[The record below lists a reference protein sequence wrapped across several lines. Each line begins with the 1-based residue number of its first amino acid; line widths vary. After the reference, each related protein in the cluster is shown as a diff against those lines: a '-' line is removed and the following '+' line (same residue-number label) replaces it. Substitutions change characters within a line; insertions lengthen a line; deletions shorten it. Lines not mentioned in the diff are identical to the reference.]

1 MSDWLELELARELR
15 PVRAPEALWGRV
27 QAQERQRATPK
38 RQWAPNR
45 PLLAAAAVVLVA
57 AAVWNGRPANLES
70 LAARE
75 LGQSAQLELR
85 SADPVEIG
93 IWLRRQAGLEVT
105 LPQSARAHLRGAR
118 VIREHGALIGEV
130 SYQVE
135 EDAAVLLI
143 ARTGGAYRNSAQ
155 HGGSSWQ
162 KQQQIYA
169 LAATAVRP
177 QAACVL
183 CHSDL

>member
-27 QAQERQRATPK
+27 QRPRATPK
-38 RQWAPNR
+38 RQGAMHR
-45 PLLAAAAVVLVA
+45 PVLAAAAIVLVA
-57 AAVWNGRPANLES
+57 VALWSSRPADLGS

-75 LGQSAQLELR
+75 LGGSAQLELR
-85 SADPVEIG
+85 STDPVEVG
-93 IWLRRQAGLEVT
+93 AWLRREAGLEVA
-105 LPQSARAHLRGAR
+105 LPTSSRAHLRGAR
-118 VIREHGALIGEV
+118 VIREHGAVIGEV

-135 EDAAVLLI
+135 EDSAVLLI
-143 ARTGGAYRNSAQ
+143 ARTGGAFRASAQ
-155 HGGSSWQ
+155 HGASSWQ

-169 LAATAVRP
+169 LAASGSGRP
-177 QAACVL
+177 QAACAL